1 MSLDARISAFVPT
14 TISARSD
21 SAAPGQAPGHA
32 AGYAAGYAAGT
43 RAAAVAGA
51 TERARLVADH
61 ERREADRDD
70 AMRRAIGA
78 LADVVAQWER
88 RTAPVLDD
96 AERAL
101 HTTALALAEAMI
113 GHELQPG
120 PVSARSALTRA
131 LSLPDSVAPTRV
143 RLSPADLEHAQR
155 VLDAGDIALPVG
167 VALVGDPR
175 LSPGDA
181 MTDYDGGVLDASLSA
196 ALDRARLALLD
207 EEARS

>member
-1 MSLDARISAFVPT
+1 MSLDTRVSTFVPSA
-14 TISARSD
+14 ISTRSD
-21 SAAPGQAPGHA
+21 SPAPAQSAGHA

-43 RAAAVAGA
+43 RAAASAGA

-61 ERREADRDD
+61 ERREADRDE

-96 AERAL
+96 AERSL
-101 HTTALALAEAMI
+101 HSAALALTEAMI

-120 PVSARSALTRA
+120 PGSARSALTRA
-131 LSLPDSVAPTRV
+131 LSLPDGVNPTRV

-155 VLDAGDIALPVG
+155 ILDSGAVALPAG
-167 VALVGDPR
+167 VALKADAR

-181 MTDYDGGVLDASLSA
+181 MTDYDGGVLDARLSA
-196 ALDRARLALLD
+196 ALDRARHALLD